1 MGWGGVVSAKPA
13 WLSEQEMGL
22 GVIKSDMGVFM
33 EYGKI
38 KKSFMLWNL
47 LNNVAIIT
55 MLNVMT
61 SGQEAPDDGDW
72 TTLYFLPGDKTTLP
86 SQHLFRFNRV

>member
-22 GVIKSDMGVFM
+22 GVIKSDMGVCM

-38 KKSFMLWNL
+38 KKSFILWNL
-47 LNNVAIIT
+47 LNVAIIS

-72 TTLYFLPGDKTTLP
+72 TTLYFLPGA
-86 SQHLFRFNRV
+86 